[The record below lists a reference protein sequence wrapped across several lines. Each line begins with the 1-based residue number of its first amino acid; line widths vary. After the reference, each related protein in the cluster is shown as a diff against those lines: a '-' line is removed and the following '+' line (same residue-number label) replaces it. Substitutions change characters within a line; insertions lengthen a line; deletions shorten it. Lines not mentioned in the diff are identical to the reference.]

1 MDSYIVLLETTI
13 GSKQIYTIF
22 LDIQKLATELKAS

>member
-1 MDSYIVLLETTI
+1 MGTYIVLLETTI

-22 LDIQKLATELKAS
+22 FDIQKLAHELKT